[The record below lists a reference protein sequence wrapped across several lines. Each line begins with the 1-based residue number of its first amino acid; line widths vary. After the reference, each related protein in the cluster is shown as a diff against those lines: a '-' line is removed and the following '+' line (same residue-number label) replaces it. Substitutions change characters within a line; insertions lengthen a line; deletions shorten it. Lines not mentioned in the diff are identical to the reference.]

1 MRYLVCYDIAD
12 DRRRQHV
19 SELLLD
25 YGSRV
30 QESVFECLI
39 DAPLA
44 AQLQERLRK
53 SIETESDSIFVFPLC
68 DACLARSLT
77 LGIARPVQDP
87 ECYII

>member
-12 DRRRQHV
+12 DRRRQRV

-39 DAPLA
+39 EPPLA
-44 AQLQERLRK
+44 EQMQQRLRK
-53 SIETESDSIFVFPLC
+53 SIETESDSVFVFTLC
-68 DACLARSLT
+68 DACLSRSSSLGLARQV
-77 LGIARPVQDP
+77 ADP
-87 ECYII
+87 EVYIV

>member
-25 YGSRV
+25 FGSRV

-44 AQLQERLRK
+44 EQMQERLRK
-53 SIETESDSIFVFPLC
+53 AIETDSDSVFIFPLC
-68 DACLARSLT
+68 DACMARSSNLGLARQ
-77 LGIARPVQDP
+77 AADP
-87 ECYII
+87 EVYIV

>member
-1 MRYLVCYDIAD
+1 MRYLVCYDITD
-12 DRRRQHV
+12 DRRRQQV

-25 YGSRV
+25 YGSRI

-44 AQLQERLRK
+44 TQMLERLSK
-53 SIETESDSIFVFPLC
+53 SIDIERDSIFVFSLC
-68 DACLARSLT
+68 DACLARRLA
-77 LGIARPVQDP
+77 LGIARPVEDP